1 MRSRLLSLALPVLAL
16 FSILISPGHA
26 ATVQSR
32 ITSAVNSN
40 SRVPLE
46 HAVPTRALRSSDL
59 GPAAANRALT
69 NLSLRFS
76 MTAAQQADLTQLLND
91 QLNPSSP
98 SYHQWLTPE
107 QFGARFGLSSSDLA
121 KVSSWLTSQGFTI
134 TETARSST
142 FISFTGTV
150 AQAQNAF
157 GTSIHSLSLNGEQ
170 HISNL
175 TNPTLPSA
183 IAGVVSSV
191 AGLNDFKARP
201 RGRVSRVKL
210 NPDYTY
216 TSTTGTVSH
225 YIAPGDFYTIYN
237 VTPLLTNGI
246 DGTGVTIAV
255 MGQTALVPAQVAA
268 FRTASGLPAKAPT
281 VQSAGSNPPGVISGD
296 IDEASLD
303 VEWSGAVAP
312 NATILYVYGQDV
324 FLNSLTQAITNNVA
338 PIISISYGLCESM
351 INTGYNI
358 NTINQLLQ
366 QANAQGITIVSAAGD
381 SGATDCDSA
390 GLASEGLA
398 VDFPS
403 TSPFVTSAGGTMF
416 SSDVNAVSTFWNSG
430 NTTNSSSTT
439 PPTYTSSVKADGP
452 YNGYIPEVPWNETTV
467 SGGLSDGG
475 AGGGGASA
483 YFSKPAWQ
491 VGLDVPNDGSRDVP
505 DISLNS
511 GAIHDGTIVC
521 SQFNGLN
528 DCTNG
533 FLDSSGNIDVFGGTS
548 VAAPTFAGILALV
561 EQKLGGGGLGNIGP
575 NLYGLA
581 NVANVFNTIQA
592 GTNSVSC
599 IPGTPNCPYG
609 GRIGFTASGLSASY
623 NQATGLGSVNAA
635 GLVNGWTAGVPTGGS
650 PISSQCQSNGQ
661 PVVCTTAT
669 TLTTSSQFCGISASS
684 VPPNSLP
691 LSVKVASVGSST
703 AIPTGTVQFY
713 VDNQVMGTPVPLVN
727 GAATYMLSTT
737 SLSSGG
743 HNVSVVYS
751 GDTIFASSKG
761 SLLSNS
767 SNTGIV
773 TPIDVISATQRDFSI
788 TPCTASKTVTTGSA
802 ASAIVLT
809 ITPFNGFTGPVN
821 FTVSTDTGTF
831 LSTAF
836 SVNPVTITS
845 TTAVTTSF
853 VLTATTTASLT
864 PAHLKPGSS
873 HRPTGRTPWY
883 AAGSGATLACLVLLV
898 APRRRRWGA
907 LLVVLL
913 SVAAFSASG
922 CGSSSSTTGGGGGG
936 TTTPPAPRGTY
947 NVTITAASSGGLVH
961 SAVLTYTVQ

>member
-1 MRSRLLSLALPVLAL
+1 MRSRLLSLALPVVAL
-16 FSILISPGHA
+16 FAILTPPTHA

-32 ITSAVNSN
+32 ITSAVNGN

-69 NLSLRFS
+69 NLSLRFN
-76 MTAAQQADLTQLLND
+76 MTAAQQADLTQLLSD

-183 IAGVVSSV
+183 IAGVVSSI

-237 VTPLLTNGI
+237 VSPLLNASTPIN
-246 DGTGVTIAV
+246 GTGVTIAV
-255 MGQTALVPAQVAA
+255 MGQTALLLDRVAA
-268 FRTASGLPAKAPT
+268 FRTAAGLPAKAPT
-281 VQSAGSNPPGVISGD
+281 TQSAGSNPPGVVSGD

-312 NATILYVYGQDV
+312 NATILYVYGQDI

-351 INTGYNI
+351 INTGYNL

-366 QANAQGITIVSAAGD
+366 QANAQGITIISAAGD

-403 TSPFVTSAGGTMF
+403 SSPFVTSAGGTQF
-416 SSDVNAVSTFWNSG
+416 SGDVNNASTYWNSS
-430 NTTNSSSTT
+430 NTST
-439 PPTYTSSVKADGP
+439 PYTSSVK
-452 YNGYIPEVPWNETTV
+452 NYIPESPWNETTA
-467 SGGLSDGG
+467 SGGLTDGG

-483 YFSKPAWQ
+483 YFAKPAWQ
-491 VGLDVPNDGSRDVP
+491 VGIGVPNDGSRDVP
-505 DISLNS
+505 DFSLNS

-521 SQFNGLN
+521 SQFNSLN

-533 FLDSSGNIDVFGGTS
+533 FLDSNGNIDVFGGTS
-548 VAAPTFAGILALV
+548 VAAPTFAGILAMV
-561 EQKLGGGGLGNIGP
+561 EQKLGPNPTTGKYGLGNIGP

-581 NVANVFNTIQA
+581 SVANVFHDITS
-592 GTNSVSC
+592 GSNSVYC
-599 IPGTPNCPYG
+599 IQGTPNCSNG
-609 GRIGFTASGLSASY
+609 GPIGY
-623 NQATGLGSVNAA
+623 NAGVGYDQATGLGSIDANQ
-635 GLVNGWTAGVPTGGS
+635 LVNNWTAGVPTGIGS
-650 PISSQCQSNGQ
+650 AIGTKLTNTS
-661 PVVCTTAT
+661 
-669 TLTTSSQFCGISASS
+669 LTTSFPLCAISSGS
-684 VPPNSLP
+684 IGFNINVN
-691 LSVKVASVGSST
+691 SVGST
-703 AIPTGTVQFY
+703 TVPTGTFQIL
-713 VDNQVMGTPVPLVN
+713 VDNVPTGAPIPLNNGTGLY
-727 GAATYMLSTT
+727 TLDTT
-737 SLSSGG
+737 KLSSGG
-743 HNVSVVYS
+743 HNVSAIYS
-751 GDTIFASSKG
+751 GDANFAGSKG

-767 SNTGIV
+767 SNTGII
-773 TPIDVISATQRDFSI
+773 TPIDVISATQQDFSI
-788 TPCTASKTVTTGSA
+788 TPCTASKTVATGSA
-802 ASAIVLT
+802 ASAVVLT
-809 ITPFNGFTGPVN
+809 ITPFNGFTGPVKLSVN
-821 FTVSTDTGTF
+821 TDTGAVF
-831 LSTAF
+831 NTAF
-836 SVNPVTITS
+836 SINPVTITS
-845 TTAVTTSF
+845 TTGVTTSF

-864 PAHLKPGSS
+864 PPHLKPGSS

-913 SVAAFSASG
+913 SVAAVSFSG

-936 TTTPPAPRGTY
+936 GTGPITSPAPQGTY
-947 NVTITAASSGGLVH
+947 NVTITATSGSLVH
-961 SAVLTYTVQ
+961 SAVLTYTIQ